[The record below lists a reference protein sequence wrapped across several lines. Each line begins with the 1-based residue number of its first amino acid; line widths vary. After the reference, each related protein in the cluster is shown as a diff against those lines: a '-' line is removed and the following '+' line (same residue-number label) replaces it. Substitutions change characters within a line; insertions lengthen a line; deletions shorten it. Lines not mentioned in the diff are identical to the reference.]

1 MRFKTLLLTAIF
13 VLPVH
18 ADDDY
23 IQPIADQTTKDE
35 CSACHLAFPASML
48 PKASWQKI
56 MNNLDNHFGEDASLG
71 AQTTQHITDYL
82 VAEAGDT
89 GFWSSKFLRRLDSQ
103 SPPIRI
109 TETKYW
115 IREHRG
121 ISDAKW
127 KSERV
132 GSKANCAACHR
143 GAERGYYEDD

>member
-1 MRFKTLLLTAIF
+1 MRYKILLLTAIF

-23 IQPIADQTTKDE
+23 IQPIADQATKGE

-56 MNNLDNHFGEDASLG
+56 MNNLDNHFGEDASLD
-71 AQTTQHITDYL
+71 AQTTQHITDFL

-89 GFWSSKFLRRLDSQ
+89 GFWSSKFLRGLDSQ
-103 SPPIRI
+103 NPPIRI
-109 TETKYW
+109 TGTKYW
-115 IREHRG
+115 IREHRE
-121 ISDAKW
+121 IPDAKW

-132 GSKANCAACHR
+132 GSKANCASCHR

>member
-1 MRFKTLLLTAIF
+1 MRFKTLLLTALF
-13 VLPVH
+13 ALPAS

-23 IQPIADQTTKDE
+23 IKTIADQVTKDE

-48 PKASWQKI
+48 PKASWEKI
-56 MNNLDNHFGEDASLG
+56 MTNLDNHFGEDASLDT
-71 AQTTQHITDYL
+71 QTTKHITEYL
-82 VAEAGDT
+82 IAEAGDT
-89 GFWSSKFLRRLDSQ
+89 GFWSSKFLRGLDSQ
-103 SPPIRI
+103 NPPIRI

-132 GSKANCAACHR
+132 DSKANCAACHR
-143 GAERGYYEDD
+143 FSIQH

>member
-13 VLPVH
+13 ALPVH

-48 PKASWQKI
+48 PKASWEKI
-56 MNNLDNHFGEDASLG
+56 MANLDNHFGEDASLD
-71 AQTTQHITDYL
+71 AQTTNHITQYL
-82 VAEAGDT
+82 IAEAGDT
-89 GFWSSKFLRRLDSQ
+89 EFRASKFFRGLDSQ
-103 SPPIRI
+103 NLPIRI

-115 IREHRG
+115 IREHRE

-132 GSKANCAACHR
+132 GSKANCTSCHR